1 MSTTNPIETMIE
13 PWDDIDPAG
22 ALDRA
27 PRGSA
32 SIVPSSSIA
41 GRSLVAVVAIMT
53 FLAALTTGAAML
65 VVSTAND
72 WQADVGREVTVQVR
86 PAAGRDIEA
95 DVGKAVA
102 AARAAAGIAD
112 VRAYSKEESEKLVEP
127 WLGAGLHLD
136 DLPIPRL
143 IVIKLAPG
151 VTPNFAALRQALANQ
166 VPTASLDDHRG
177 WMERMRTMAGTAV
190 VCGLAVLGL
199 VVAVT
204 MLSVTFATR
213 GAMATNRPIV
223 EVLHYVGATD
233 SFRRQPIPAPFSPA
247 RAQGRR
253 HRRRRGDHP
262 VRLRGSGARLARRH
276 AERRRGRG
284 AVRQSFHRRQRL
296 CGHRHPD
303 RRHGRGDGFGVPL
316 HGQPDPGDH
325 RLNAAMIG
333 IARTPAAG
341 AKFGARESDAG
352 P

>member
-22 ALDRA
+22 AHDRA

-41 GRSLVAVVAIMT
+41 GRSLTAVVAIMT

-102 AARAAAGIAD
+102 AVRAAPGIAD

-199 VVAVT
+199 VIAVT

-233 SFRRQPIPAPFSPA
+233 SFIASQFQHHFLLLGLRGGAIGGGAAIILFGCAEAA
-247 RAQGRR
+247 RAWLAGTPS
-253 HRRRRGDHP
+253 GDEAAA
-262 VRLRGSGARLARRH
+262 LFGSLSIGVKGYVAIVIQIVVM
-276 AERRRGRG
+276 
-284 AVRQSFHRRQRL
+284 AVVTALVSRYT
-296 CGHRHPD
+296 
-303 RRHGRGDGFGVPL
+303 V
-316 HGQPDPGDH
+316 
-325 RLNAAMIG
+325 N
-333 IARTPAAG
+333 RTL
-341 AKFGARESDAG
+341 ETID
-352 P
+352 

>member
-1 MSTTNPIETMIE
+1 MKDGCMSTTNPIETMIE
-13 PWDDIDPAG
+13 PWDDIDPGA

-32 SIVPSSSIA
+32 SIVPGSSIA

-72 WQADVGREVTVQVR
+72 WQAEVGREVTVQVR

-102 AARAAAGIAD
+102 AARAAPGIAD

-151 VTPNFAALRQALANQ
+151 TTPNFAALRQALANQ

-199 VVAVT
+199 VIAVT

-223 EVLHYVGATD
+223 EVLHYIGATD
-233 SFRRQPIPAPFSPA
+233 SFVASQFQHHFLLLGLKGGAIGGGAAIVLFGCAEAA
-247 RAQGRR
+247 RAWLAGTPS
-253 HRRRRGDHP
+253 GDEAAALFGNLSIG
-262 VRLRGSGARLARRH
+262 VKGYVAIVIQIVVM
-276 AERRRGRG
+276 
-284 AVRQSFHRRQRL
+284 AVVTALVSRYT
-296 CGHRHPD
+296 
-303 RRHGRGDGFGVPL
+303 V
-316 HGQPDPGDH
+316 
-325 RLNAAMIG
+325 N
-333 IARTPAAG
+333 RTL
-341 AKFGARESDAG
+341 ETID
-352 P
+352 

>member
-1 MSTTNPIETMIE
+1 MKDGCMSTTNPIETMIE
-13 PWDDIDPAG
+13 PWDDIDPTG

-41 GRSLVAVVAIMT
+41 GRSLTAVVAIMT

-102 AARAAAGIAD
+102 AARAAPGIAD

-127 WLGAGLHLD
+127 WLGAGLRLD
-136 DLPIPRL
+136 DLPIPRM
-143 IVIKLAPG
+143 IVVKLAPG

-199 VVAVT
+199 VIAVT

-233 SFRRQPIPAPFSPA
+233 SFVASQFQHHFLLLGLKGGAIGGGAAIVLFGCAEAA
-247 RAQGRR
+247 RAWLAGTPS
-253 HRRRRGDHP
+253 GDEAAA
-262 VRLRGSGARLARRH
+262 LFGSLSIGVKGYVAIVIQIVVM
-276 AERRRGRG
+276 
-284 AVRQSFHRRQRL
+284 AVVTALVSRYT
-296 CGHRHPD
+296 
-303 RRHGRGDGFGVPL
+303 V
-316 HGQPDPGDH
+316 
-325 RLNAAMIG
+325 N
-333 IARTPAAG
+333 RTL
-341 AKFGARESDAG
+341 ETID
-352 P
+352 

>member
-1 MSTTNPIETMIE
+1 MKDDCMSTTNPIETMIE
-13 PWDDIDPAG
+13 PWDDIDPAD

-27 PRGSA
+27 PRGTA

-72 WQADVGREVTVQVR
+72 WQADVGREVTIQVR

-102 AARAAAGIAD
+102 TARGASGIAD

-143 IVIKLAPG
+143 IVVKLASG

-223 EVLHYVGATD
+223 EVLHYIGATD
-233 SFRRQPIPAPFSPA
+233 SFVASQFQHHFLLLGLKGGAIGGGAAIVLFGCAEAA
-247 RAQGRR
+247 RAWLAGTPS
-253 HRRRRGDHP
+253 GDEAAA
-262 VRLRGSGARLARRH
+262 LFGSLSIGVKGYVAIVIQIVVM
-276 AERRRGRG
+276 
-284 AVRQSFHRRQRL
+284 AVVTALVSRFT
-296 CGHRHPD
+296 
-303 RRHGRGDGFGVPL
+303 V
-316 HGQPDPGDH
+316 
-325 RLNAAMIG
+325 N
-333 IARTPAAG
+333 RTL
-341 AKFGARESDAG
+341 ETID
-352 P
+352 

>member
-1 MSTTNPIETMIE
+1 MSMTNPIETMIE

-27 PRGSA
+27 PRGAA

-41 GRSLVAVVAIMT
+41 GRSLAAVVAIMT

-95 DVGKAVA
+95 DVSKAVA
-102 AARAAAGIAD
+102 AARAAPGIAD

-127 WLGAGLHLD
+127 WLGAGLRLD

-233 SFRRQPIPAPFSPA
+233 SFVASQFQHHFLLLGLKGGAIGGGAAIILFGCAEAA
-247 RAQGRR
+247 RAWLAGTPS
-253 HRRRRGDHP
+253 GDEAAA
-262 VRLRGSGARLARRH
+262 LFGSLSIGVKGYVAIVIQIIVM
-276 AERRRGRG
+276 
-284 AVRQSFHRRQRL
+284 AVVTALVSRYT
-296 CGHRHPD
+296 
-303 RRHGRGDGFGVPL
+303 V
-316 HGQPDPGDH
+316 
-325 RLNAAMIG
+325 N
-333 IARTPAAG
+333 RTL
-341 AKFGARESDAG
+341 ETID
-352 P
+352 